1 MDLSGDEEHHYRYCV
16 VVILNTEA
24 QTCQSQHS
32 IMNSEVNGR
41 QKKVIV
47 RRWETHLV
55 PRYVYTL
62 NKDYSIDF
70 MLSNIFYP

>member
-1 MDLSGDEEHHYRYCV
+1 MDLSGDEEHCYRYCV

-24 QTCQSQHS
+24 QHS
-32 IMNSEVNGR
+32 IIKSEAIGR

-55 PRYVYTL
+55 PRYVNL
-62 NKDYSIDF
+62 
-70 MLSNIFYP
+70 